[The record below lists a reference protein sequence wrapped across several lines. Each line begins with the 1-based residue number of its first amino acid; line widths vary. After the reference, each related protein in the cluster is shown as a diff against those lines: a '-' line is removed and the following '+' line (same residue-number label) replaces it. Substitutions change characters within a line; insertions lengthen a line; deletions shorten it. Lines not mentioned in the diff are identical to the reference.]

1 MKVVFEKHDGL
12 TKFFIIDNEGVI
24 SKDVK
29 IKITAQKEL
38 TQKEWQKILNAYNA
52 YAFKPHKPH

>member
-38 TQKEWQKILNAYNA
+38 TQKECGKKY
-52 YAFKPHKPH
+52 